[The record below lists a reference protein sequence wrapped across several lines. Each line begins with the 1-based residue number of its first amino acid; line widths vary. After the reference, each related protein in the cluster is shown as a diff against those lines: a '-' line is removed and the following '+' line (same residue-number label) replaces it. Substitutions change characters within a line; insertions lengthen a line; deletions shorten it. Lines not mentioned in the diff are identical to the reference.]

1 MTDEVFLRALAGSV
15 DRQSA
20 IDFNTAQRQGDLT
33 EQEFYDKRDEAR
45 ALDYNLGNMVDHKAV
60 LREMDEAGDS
70 LETMALNN
78 LESENQL
85 ILQDL
90 ENSVDGIPSRF
101 QDEINAADDLIA
113 KSENFE
119 EITRL
124 AADCMNRNYKR

>member
-1 MTDEVFLRALAGSV
+1 
-15 DRQSA
+15 
-20 IDFNTAQRQGDLT
+20 
-33 EQEFYDKRDEAR
+33 
-45 ALDYNLGNMVDHKAV
+45 
-60 LREMDEAGDS
+60 
-70 LETMALNN
+70 MALNN

-90 ENSVDGIPSRF
+90 ENSVDGIPARF

-113 KSENFE
+113 KSKNFE